1 MSIFKLYSLFLFFT
15 IIFSLNI
22 SKKGTNELGLNI
34 THYHIHINE
43 KINDAINDTVNNTI
57 NDTINEYLSQIPE
70 NFSKWKEDERI
81 FLNKYFSLK
90 ELPSNNLKLFS
101 EIKEQLLQKFSKE
114 FNKNLTQINTVFL
127 TSKWYFGNSYIAMNN
142 IVFYCEIL
150 GCKKIIL
157 NSNYHMFEWFLK
169 NEIIY
174 KNKNTKIIIKQAPES
189 SINCTE
195 KDVVCSFL
203 GGFLYYPMVVKQKII
218 DVKVFRNELLRN
230 LPKVE
235 TDPRDLYI
243 HIRSGDIFTNP
254 SVSHFYAQPPLCF
267 YQKILN
273 EFEFGKIYIISQNNA
288 NVVIDKLL
296 NEYKNVIFKTN
307 NLETDISYLMF
318 GYNLVASVSS
328 FFTSIIKFNEN
339 VKNMWEYDIYRL
351 SEKFC
356 HLHHDFFKFPIK
368 YNIYTMKASQNYKK
382 EMFGW
387 TKSDRQIHLMLN
399 ENCFYNFELK
409 KPNL

>member
-1 MSIFKLYSLFLFFT
+1 MINVDIYMSIFKIFLFYT
-15 IIFSLNI
+15 IISSLIKLGNISRRRPFELLNI
-22 SKKGTNELGLNI
+22 S
-34 THYHIHINE
+34 HIH
-43 KINDAINDTVNNTI
+43 
-57 NDTINEYLSQIPE
+57 DTINEYLSHIPE
-70 NFSKWKEDERI
+70 KYNKSKEDERK
-81 FLNKYFSLK
+81 FLNKYLSLK
-90 ELPSNNLKLFS
+90 ELPSNNPKLIS

-127 TSKWYFGNSYIAMNN
+127 TSKWFFGNSYISMNN

-150 GCKKIIL
+150 RCKNILL
-157 NSNYHMFEWFLK
+157 NSNYHRFEWFLK

-174 KNKNTKIIIKQAPES
+174 KNKNTKIIIKQAPEK
-189 SINCTE
+189 SINCKD

-203 GGFLYYPMVVKQKII
+203 GGFLYYPMVVKSKII
-218 DVKVFRNELLRN
+218 DVKIFRNELLRN

-235 TDPRDLYI
+235 TDPNDLYI

-254 SVSHFYAQPPLCF
+254 SVTMLYAQPPLCF

-273 EFEFGKIYIISQNNA
+273 DFKFRKIYIISENNA

-296 NEYKNVIFKTN
+296 SENNNIIFKQN
-307 NLETDISYLMF
+307 KLEDDISYLQF

-339 VKNMWEYDIYRL
+339 IKNMWEYDIYRM
-351 SEKFC
+351 SEKFH

-368 YNIYTMKASQNYKK
+368 YNIYTMKASQNYKN
-382 EMFGW
+382 EMFVW
-387 TKSDRQIHLMLN
+387 SKSDKQINLMLN
-399 ENCFYNFELK
+399 ENCSFNFELK
-409 KPNL
+409 KPN

>member
-1 MSIFKLYSLFLFFT
+1 MINVDIKMSICKLFLFFT
-15 IIFSLNI
+15 FIFSFII
-22 SKKGTNELGLNI
+22 SKKGAIELNSNI
-34 THYHIHINE
+34 NQTFIHS
-43 KINDAINDTVNNTI
+43 KI
-57 NDTINEYLSQIPE
+57 NDTIDEYLSQIPE
-70 NFSKWKEDERI
+70 NYSKWKEDERI
-81 FLNKYFSLK
+81 YLNKYLSLK
-90 ELPSNNLKLFS
+90 ELPSNNSKLFS
-101 EIKEQLLQKFSKE
+101 EIKEELLEKFSKE
-114 FNKNLTQINTVFL
+114 FNKNLTQINTVFI
-127 TSKWYFGNSYIAMNN
+127 TSKWYFGNSYISMNN
-142 IVFYCEIL
+142 IVFYCEIF
-150 GCKKIIL
+150 GCKNIIL
-157 NSNYHMFEWFLK
+157 NSDYHMFEWFLK

-174 KNKNTKIIIKQAPES
+174 KNKNTKIIIKQAPQS
-189 SINCTE
+189 SINCDD

-203 GGFLYYPMVVKQKII
+203 GGFLYYPMVVKPKII
-218 DVKVFRNELLRN
+218 DVNVFRNELLRN

-235 TDPRDLYI
+235 TDPSDLYI

-273 EFEFGKIYIISQNNA
+273 DFEFKKIYIISQNNA

-296 NEYKNVIFKTN
+296 NEYKNVIFNTN
-307 NLETDISYLMF
+307 NLEIDISYLMF

-328 FFTSIIKFNEN
+328 FFTSIIKFNKN
-339 VKNMWEYDIYRL
+339 VKNMWEYDIYRM

-356 HLHHDFFKFPIK
+356 HLHHDFYKFPIK

-387 TKSDRQIHLMLN
+387 SKSERQINLMFN